1 MKNKKAFI
9 FIVVLVLVVAS
20 IVGAIL
26 TWVNCWQ
33 RFWSITIGELIT
45 IFIAVFIAYIAS
57 TFKDN
62 ENRIKSYV
70 EQELNRLRHIAD
82 ENVLYNLPTIG
93 KANYQ
98 KEINLFFT
106 RADNVIAAIEKKK
119 DEFKYVEEIKYIS
132 NECKELH
139 EFVSEK
145 IEDFDYLCNSVTV
158 YKKHLNKI
166 SDKALEI
173 IFLLYK

>member
-1 MKNKKAFI
+1 MKSKKVFI
-9 FIVVLVLVVAS
+9 FIIVSILVTAS
-20 IVGAIL
+20 IVGAVL
-26 TWVNCWQ
+26 SWVNCWQ
-33 RFWSITIGELIT
+33 GFWSITIGELVT

-62 ENRIKSYV
+62 ENKIKSYV
-70 EQELNRLRHIAD
+70 EQELNRLRYLAD
-82 ENVLYNLPTIG
+82 ESILYNLPTVG
-93 KANYQ
+93 EKNYA

-106 RADNVIAAIEKKK
+106 KIDNIIAAIEKKK
-119 DEFKYVEEIKYIS
+119 AEFKYVSEIEYIS

-145 IEDFDYLCNSVTV
+145 IEDFSYLCNSSTV